1 MEPTSADD
9 RRALAL
15 LAFGAAVG
23 IALAGFGI
31 ARSGGRGVPLPADAI
46 AVVNGQPIASEAFA
60 RFADAIGSER
70 RQELDATARRR
81 LLERLIDEEL
91 LLQRG
96 LALGLA
102 RHEPTARRSIVAAV
116 IASVAQDTAR
126 EEPDEAALRAFHAEH
141 AERFTR
147 SARTVVDV
155 AFVSLHERSDSE
167 AWERASEIARRTRAG
182 TPFADVRDELGDPP
196 AAPLPGGP
204 LPTETLRRYLG
215 PTAALAAERLA
226 PGEPS
231 EPIRGLGGYH
241 VLLVRERVPGEVAPF
256 DEVRSQVRS
265 EYLRARDE
273 ASLRAT
279 LDALRAD
286 AEIVIDERQFE
297 AP

>member
-1 MEPTSADD
+1 MEPTSTDD
-9 RRALAL
+9 RRAIVL
-15 LAFGAAVG
+15 LAFGAAAG

-31 ARSGGRGVPLPADAI
+31 ARSGGNDIALPPDAV

-60 RFADAIGSER
+60 RFADAVATER
-70 RQELDATARRR
+70 RQELDAAARRR
-81 LLERLIDEEL
+81 LLERMIDEEL

-96 LALGLA
+96 VALGLA

-116 IASVAQDTAR
+116 IASVAQDAGR
-126 EEPDEAALRAFHAEH
+126 EEPDEDALRAFHAEH

-147 SARTVVDV
+147 AGRTAVDV
-155 AFVSLHERSDSE
+155 AFVSLRERPDDE
-167 AWERASEIARRTRAG
+167 GWERAAEIARRTRAG
-182 TPFADVRDELGDPP
+182 SPFAEVRAELGDPP
-196 AAPLPGGP
+196 TAPLPGGP

-215 PTAALAAERLA
+215 PTAALAAERLT

-231 EPIRGLGGYH
+231 DPIRGLGGYH
-241 VLLVRERVPGEVAPF
+241 VLLVREHIAGEVASF
-256 DEVRSQVRS
+256 EEVRTQVRG

-286 AEIVIDERQFE
+286 ADIAVDEGRLG
-297 AP
+297 AR